1 MEYIDLRSDTVSCPT
16 PGMRSAIA
24 NAPVGDDVYGEDPT
38 VNRLQDV
45 AAERTGKEAGLF
57 VPSGSMANQIAVR
70 LQTRP
75 GDVVLAGSR
84 NHVLRYEAGSAAA
97 LAGVQLQTL
106 GESGLFGAEDIR
118 SAATLGNLHVPATTL
133 CMIENTHN
141 AGGGLAWPHDQLLAV
156 TKQARRIGLALH
168 LDGARIFNAAIAT
181 GHSAEE
187 IAAPFDSATFCLS
200 KGLGAPVGSVL
211 VGTRDFIEKA
221 RAERKRLGGA
231 MRQAGILAAAGL
243 YALDHH
249 VDRLADDHRNA
260 TRLADGLRKLGFA
273 VDDTPETNMVMFR
286 VADQNAFQLELEK
299 KKVRISPIDAERMR
313 AVTHLDVSTDDIDQT
328 LSRCA
333 EVGPF

>member
-1 MEYIDLRSDTVSCPT
+1 
-16 PGMRSAIA
+16 MRAAIA
-24 NAPVGDDVYGEDPT
+24 DAAVGDDVYGEDPT

-45 AAERTGKEAGLF
+45 AAERLGKEAGLF

-97 LAGVQLQTL
+97 LAGVQVQTI
-106 GESGLFGAEDIR
+106 GESGLFESQDVR
-118 SAATLGNLHVPATTL
+118 SAATAGDLHAPATTL
-133 CMIENTHN
+133 CMVENTHN

-156 TKQARRIGLALH
+156 TQQANRLGLALH

-211 VGTRDFIEKA
+211 VGSRDFIERA

-249 VDRLADDHRNA
+249 IDRLADDHFNA
-260 TRLADGLRKLGFA
+260 ARLAEGLRALGLA
-273 VDDTPETNMVMFR
+273 VDGTPETNMVMFR
-286 VADQNAFQLELEK
+286 VSDQNAFQVELEK
-299 KKVRISPIDAERMR
+299 RNIKISPIDSERMR
-313 AVTHLDVSTDDIDQT
+313 AVTHIDVSAAGIEET

-333 EVGPF
+333 EIKNA